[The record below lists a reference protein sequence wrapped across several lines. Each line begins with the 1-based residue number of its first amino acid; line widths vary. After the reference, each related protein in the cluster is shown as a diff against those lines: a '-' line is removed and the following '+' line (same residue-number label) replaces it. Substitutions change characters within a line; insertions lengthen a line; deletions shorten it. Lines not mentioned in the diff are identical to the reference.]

1 MHFDQQNLL
10 SRTAGRP
17 HVICMFKVEGQFEVE
32 GQFKVEGETFV
43 GGRCHSNSATMQLAL
58 WLASTAVAIDGNN

>member
-1 MHFDQQNLL
+1 
-10 SRTAGRP
+10 
-17 HVICMFKVEGQFEVE
+17 MFKVEGQFEVE